1 MTFIIYLLGF
11 GVLLSML
18 FYVYSVRIAKNRP
31 GAIHN
36 RTRKQG
42 RDMWSATLLDCDY
55 EPAKAR
61 FGPAKII
68 PADRVLYHAQHKE
81 QFSHHMESK

>member
-1 MTFIIYLLGF
+1 MSFMLYLLGF
-11 GVLLSML
+11 GILLSTL
-18 FYVYSVRIAKNRP
+18 FYAYSVRIAKNRP
-31 GAIHN
+31 SATHENMG
-36 RTRKQG
+36 KKG

-55 EPAKAR
+55 EPAKTR

-68 PADRVLYHAQHKE
+68 PANMVLYHVQHKE

>member
-1 MTFIIYLLGF
+1 MAFIIYLLGF

-31 GAIHN
+31 SATPET
-36 RTRKQG
+36 TRMQG

-55 EPAKAR
+55 EPAKTR

-68 PADRVLYHAQHKE
+68 PADMVLYHARHKE
-81 QFSHHMESK
+81 HFSHHMETK